1 MDLSARILVCVAL
14 GAGIAPATVLEGSP
28 VDATPAIRQYLDHS
42 RFAWNCERT
51 EHFQFCF
58 EPKSLAAQSIRDLK
72 IIAED
77 NRSAILELVGIPN
90 YDPLIYAFFVNSR
103 SQMKRLI
110 GAKVDGRA
118 RPTQHATFYVID
130 GPRTLA
136 HEITHEI
143 LSNVW
148 GAAEPW
154 IEEGFAVYAT
164 ESPILDDDCRDYIR
178 AHRLLPLEQIVNP
191 RWDSSMY
198 SADITY
204 TELGGFVKY
213 LERTYGIGR
222 IAQVWQQG
230 SQSIPQVYGKSLAT
244 LEREWLASLSRLPA
258 DRSNCITLTG
268 EASSC
273 PVTGT
278 STIETPTILISRP
291 HRSSWK

>member
-1 MDLSARILVCVAL
+1 MDLLARLSICVAL
-14 GAGIAPATVLEGSP
+14 GAGVLGASVIEGEP
-28 VDATPAIRQYLDHS
+28 IEATPAIRQYLDDAKFNWS
-42 RFAWNCERT
+42 CERT

-58 EPKSLAAQSIRDLK
+58 ETRSLAAQSIRDLK

-77 NRSAILELVGIPN
+77 NRSAILELIGVPR

-118 RPTQHATFYVID
+118 RPTQHATFYVIN

-136 HEITHEI
+136 HEMTHEI
-143 LSNVW
+143 LSNLW
-148 GAAEPW
+148 GPAEPW

-164 ESPILDDDCRDYIR
+164 ESPILDDDCRAEVR
-178 AHRLLPLEQIVNP
+178 SGRMLPLELIVNSK
-191 RWDSSMY
+191 WDSTMY

-213 LERTYGIGR
+213 LERTYGMDR

-230 SQSIPQVYGKSLAT
+230 ALAIPQVYGKPLAT
-244 LEREWLASLSRLPA
+244 LEQEWLAALAKPV
-258 DRSNCITLTG
+258 DRQNCTTISNSGEPQPCSGIGSSAIESPSIMIT
-268 EASSC
+268 
-273 PVTGT
+273 
-278 STIETPTILISRP
+278 RRD
-291 HRSSWK
+291 H

>member
-1 MDLSARILVCVAL
+1 MGLSAGLAS
-14 GAGIAPATVLEGSP
+14 ATVLDGAP
-28 VDATPAIRQYLDHS
+28 LDATPAIRQYLDHS
-42 RFAWNCERT
+42 KFAWSCERS

-58 EPKSLAAQSIRDLK
+58 EAKSLAAQNIRDLK

-77 NRSAILELVGIPN
+77 NRNAILELVGVPD

-118 RPTQHATFYVID
+118 RPNQHATFYVIN

-136 HEITHEI
+136 HEISHEI
-143 LSNVW
+143 LSNLW

-164 ESPILDDDCRDYIR
+164 ESPILDDDCRAYVK
-178 AHRLLPLEQIVNP
+178 AHRLLPLDQIVNSK
-191 RWDSSMY
+191 WDSSMY

-204 TELGGFVKY
+204 TELGGFVKF
-213 LERTYGIGR
+213 LERTYGLAR

-230 SQSIPQVYGKSLAT
+230 ALSIPQVYGKSVAA
-244 LEREWLASLSRLPA
+244 LEQEWLAALAHPPA
-258 DRSNCITLTG
+258 ERSNCTVVTG
-268 EASSC
+268 EPVPC
-273 PVTGT
+273 PGTGT
-278 STIETPTILISRP
+278 STIATPPVLISRP